1 MLSLT
6 GRATNLKENQMART
20 KMDRGDYFATIAFLD
35 DIAVDTAATD
45 AERNEVCDALL
56 TRTLPF

>member
-1 MLSLT
+1 
-6 GRATNLKENQMART
+6 MART